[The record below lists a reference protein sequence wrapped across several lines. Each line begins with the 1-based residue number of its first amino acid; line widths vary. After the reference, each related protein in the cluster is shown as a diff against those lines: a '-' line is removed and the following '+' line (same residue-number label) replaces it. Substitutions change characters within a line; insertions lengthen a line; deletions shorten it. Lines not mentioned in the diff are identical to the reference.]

1 MYVVPGCQAEHL
13 HRGPGEGSLQR
24 GRGQVPEH
32 RDQPPGQERQGHHPL
47 HQGRGRQVKLI
58 YSKESFKYLQW
69 ILAH

>member
-32 RDQPPGQERQGHHPL
+32 RDQPPGEECQGHHTIYT
-47 HQGRGRQVKLI
+47 GR
-58 YSKESFKYLQW
+58 
-69 ILAH
+69 